1 MRRFLSPSLV
11 ISLLALFV
19 SLGGASYAA
28 IKIPRNSVGNK
39 QLRSNAVTSA
49 KVRNDS
55 LLAEDFK
62 AGQLPRGPQ
71 GIQGERGEPGAT
83 GATGTAGPTAS
94 ASASNDPNPNIAL
107 TPVNTLFTVL
117 DTAAAGPEG
126 SGPMTVTVVSRV
138 VAQASIT
145 VYKGT
150 AQWAAA
156 SDAECLL
163 QAVPVGGSA
172 VDMSQFIQVTMP
184 PSVSN
189 GAVVANIALSGSRL
203 AAPGQYTFRVRCRQ
217 PNVAASTAAPT
228 YALGDLF
235 VVASAI

>member
-1 MRRFLSPSLV
+1 MRRFLSPSLA
-11 ISLLALFV
+11 ISLIALFV

-62 AGQLPRGPQ
+62 AGQLPRGEQ

-83 GATGTAGPTAS
+83 GPAGPTAS
-94 ASASNDPNPNIAL
+94 ASASNDPSPNITL

-117 DTAAAGPEG
+117 DTAAPGPEG

-150 AQWAAA
+150 GQWAAA

-172 VDMSQFIQVTMP
+172 VDMSQFSQVTMP

-189 GAVVANIALSGSRL
+189 GAVVANISISGSRL
-203 AAPGQYTFRVRCRQ
+203 AAPGEYTFRVRCRQ
-217 PNVAASTAAPT
+217 PNIAASTAAPT

-235 VVASAI
+235 VVASALSP